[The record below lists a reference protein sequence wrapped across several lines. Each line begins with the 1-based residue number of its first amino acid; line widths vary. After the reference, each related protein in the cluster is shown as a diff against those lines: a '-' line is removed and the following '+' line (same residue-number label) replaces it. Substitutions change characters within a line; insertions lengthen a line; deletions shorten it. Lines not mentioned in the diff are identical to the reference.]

1 MGQVN
6 IRINGQPYELA
17 CDDGQESH
25 LRGLAEMVDQQV
37 ADLARSVGQ
46 VGDARLL
53 LMAALLICDEL
64 AEARQHVRTVGAPQT
79 VTPHDQG
86 DDLSALADMLEDLA
100 DRLEKLASRFEVA

>member
-25 LRGLAEMVDQQV
+25 LRGLAEMVDRQV
-37 ADLARSVGQ
+37 TDLAQSVGQ

-64 AEARQHVRTVGAPQT
+64 AEVRQHMHHSNTPQNAT
-79 VTPHDQG
+79 GNDEDG
-86 DDLSALADMLEDLA
+86 DLFALADMLEDLA